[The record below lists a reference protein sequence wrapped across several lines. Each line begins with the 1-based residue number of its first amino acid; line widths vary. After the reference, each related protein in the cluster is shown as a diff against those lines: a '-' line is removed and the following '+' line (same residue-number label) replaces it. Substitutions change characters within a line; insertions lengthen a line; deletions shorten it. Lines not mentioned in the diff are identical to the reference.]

1 MQHYKDLDNKIHVL
15 DDIKFIHLLPEGCA
29 EITETEADAIRQA
42 EIDAMPVVIPQVV
55 SMRQARLALLSIG
68 KLSIVEE
75 AITDPAARIE
85 WDYAA
90 TVKREHM
97 LIAAIQPLLGM
108 SDTEVD
114 ELFVMAAGL

>member
-1 MQHYKDLDNKIHVL
+1 MEELMFKN
-15 DDIKFIHLLPEGCA
+15 IKTA
-29 EITETEADAIRQA
+29 EELV
-42 EIDAMPVVIPQVV
+42 EIERLNTIPQVV

-68 KLSIVEE
+68 KLATVEE